1 MSRGISKNASCA
13 MQTFESST
21 QNPMCTLCEYLKL
34 ARTKYDQFSFKEEDS
49 AITSWPQA
57 VVVLGYRRDDL
68 TFSPGSPF
76 TGSSVNC
83 LWSGDK
89 AEREVGRKR
98 GKKGRAYSKRKGTG
112 VEQAKSTSGCEL

>member
-13 MQTFESST
+13 MQTFESSI

-34 ARTKYDQFSFKEEDS
+34 AQAKYDQFSFKEEDS
-49 AITSWPQA
+49 AITSRPQA
-57 VVVLGYRRDDL
+57 VVVLGYWRDDL
-68 TFSPGSPF
+68 TFSPGSLF
-76 TGSSVNC
+76 TVSSVNC

-98 GKKGRAYSKRKGTG
+98 GEQGRAYSKRKGPG

>member
-34 ARTKYDQFSFKEEDS
+34 ARAKYDQFSVKEEDS

-57 VVVLGYRRDDL
+57 VVVLGYWRDDL

-76 TGSSVNC
+76 TVSSVNC

-98 GKKGRAYSKRKGTG
+98 GGEGQSILKEEGGRSRAGHKHFR
-112 VEQAKSTSGCEL
+112 L